1 MTIKAIL
8 PAFFLLIQFQV
19 FSQTQIQDTDGN
31 TKVQTEATANEDKIR
46 MSTGGTE
53 RLVISHN
60 PSNFPMIDVPNSGEN
75 IFIGALAG
83 NANIVFGTKNT
94 FLGFNAGALNTS
106 SSNNTFVGHKSGAA
120 NIGQSNTF
128 LGAAAGTANTS
139 GGSNSFLGVNAGL
152 ANTSGGSNT
161 FMGNNTGSAN
171 TTGSENTYI
180 GIFSGN
186 ANTTG
191 SSNAALGRSAGSNG
205 ASHTNCTF
213 LGRSANASPNGL
225 TNSTALGNGASV
237 NASNKI
243 RFGNT
248 AVTVIEGQVAYTV
261 SDGRFKS
268 NLKSDAPGLDFVMGL
283 QPVTYNFDY
292 TDFSHF
298 LGETSVDYA
307 VLAKKEQ
314 KREMGFVAQ
323 AVESLCR
330 KQGVDLSNIVHSP
343 ESEADNYSVAYS
355 QLVVPLVKAV
365 QEQQAQIE
373 VLKNLVSQ
381 LLAAQDKT
389 SPVPTLQT
397 WPNPT
402 GDVLNVLL
410 SGKAEGTTLSLMSA
424 DGKLLRSLPA
434 REGTQLLDI
443 KSLPAGNY
451 FLQANMHGKVPV
463 TNVVVKGN

>member
-1 MTIKAIL
+1 MRIKSIL
-8 PAFFLLIQFQV
+8 PALFLLVQFQG

-53 RLVISHN
+53 RLVISKN
-60 PSNFPMIDVPNSGEN
+60 PSNFAMFEIPNSNENIFLGASAGSVTNVFGSKN
-75 IFIGALAG
+75 IFIGSSAG
-83 NANIVFGTKNT
+83 GS
-94 FLGFNAGALNTS
+94 NTS
-106 SSNNTFVGHKSGAA
+106 SSNNTFVGFKAGTT
-120 NIGQSNTF
+120 NTGQSNTF
-128 LGAAAGTANTS
+128 IGSAAGVDNTT
-139 GGSNSFLGVNAGL
+139 GGLNSFLGVNAGVT
-152 ANTSGGSNT
+152 NTTG
-161 FMGNNTGSAN
+161 GNNTFLGYSAGFFN
-171 TTGSENTYI
+171 TTGGDNTYV

-186 ANTTG
+186 GNTTG
-191 SSNAALGRSAGSNG
+191 SNNAALGNNAGANG
-205 ASHTNCTF
+205 TSHSNCTF
-213 LGRSANASPNGL
+213 LGKSANGSVNGL
-225 TNSTALGNGASV
+225 TNATALGNGAAV

-268 NLKSDAPGLDFVMGL
+268 NVKSDAPGLDFVMGL

-323 AVESLCR
+323 AVENLCR
-330 KQGVDLSNIVHSP
+330 KQGVDLSNIVHTP
-343 ESEADNYSVAYS
+343 EGEADNYSVAYG

-365 QEQQAQIE
+365 QEQQTQINE
-373 VLKNLVSQ
+373 LKNLVSQ
-381 LLAAQDKT
+381 LLSAQDK
-389 SPVPTLQT
+389 SGVVPNLQT

-402 GDVLNVLL
+402 GDVLNVAL
-410 SGKAEGTTLSLMSA
+410 SGTTEGVTLSLFSGE
-424 DGKLLRSLPA
+424 GKLLRTLPA
-434 REGTQLLDI
+434 QAGTQQFDM
-443 KSLPAGNY
+443 KALPVGTY
-451 FLQANMHGKVPV
+451 FIQADMSGKA
-463 TNVVVKGN
+463 